1 MKTGGQQGI
10 AVKVFKA
17 IYEIIIEPPNAAATD
32 LGHNG
37 RKAAVFP
44 VDDASNCALLPDYG
58 SMKILAS
65 YKSPCEKRELDA
77 SADSWPEHSGI
88 GV

>member
-44 VDDASNCALLPDYG
+44 VDDASNCAARL
-58 SMKILAS
+58 IT
-65 YKSPCEKRELDA
+65 
-77 SADSWPEHSGI
+77 
-88 GV
+88 